1 MSKALTRCPVCGREM
16 ARPGRHKLTL
26 FREEGQRGC
35 YYLDYD
41 MSTYLCRRCG
51 HAVKRLL
58 QMLRE
63 EGKRNG

>member
-1 MSKALTRCPVCGREM
+1 M

-35 YYLDYD
+35 FYLEYD
-41 MSTYLCRRCG
+41 MSTYLCGRCG

-58 QMLRE
+58 EMLRE

>member
-1 MSKALTRCPVCGREM
+1 M
-16 ARPGRHKLTL
+16 ARPGRCQLKL

-35 YYLDYD
+35 FYLEYD
-41 MSTYLCRRCG
+41 MSTYLCKRCG

-58 QMLRE
+58 EMLGE

>member
-1 MSKALTRCPVCGREM
+1 M
-16 ARPGRHKLTL
+16 ARPGRYQLQL

-35 YYLDYD
+35 FYLEYD
-41 MSTYLCRRCG
+41 MSTYLCGRCG

-58 QMLRE
+58 EMLGE